1 MSANTDMIRNIAVT
15 GHGSTGKTSFVEHL
29 LAAAGSIPKPESV
42 DTGKTVSDFTDEE
55 ISRKSSIHTSLSH
68 LMWKDKK
75 INVLDTPGA
84 SDFVGEVVAAL
95 RVAETAVVLA
105 GAEVGVQI
113 GTIQVWRRLQ
123 VRRTPRLVFVNKMEK
138 EHADFVK
145 VLTDLKDKFSANFVP
160 LALPIGA
167 SGSYK
172 GVIDLIA
179 QKAYLNQEDGKT
191 AKAEAIPA
199 DMQDQA
205 DEYRQALI
213 EAAAEGDDAL
223 MEKFF
228 EEETLSEAEILQGLR
243 SGMKNGSIVPVLAGS
258 ALLGSGVNIVLD
270 TIAAIAPSPAGQEEP
285 VVGEGEEDVSKKVDP
300 QGKPSC
306 FVFKTSID
314 QFSGKLSFVK
324 VVSGTVAGDSELINS
339 RTSDKLKIGKVYTC
353 QGKKLEETDSLESG
367 DVGILTKLNA
377 VTTND
382 SLCTAGEAVTYKALR
397 LPSPVH
403 AVAISATAK
412 KDEDKLNQ
420 MLQRAAEEDL
430 TFQISYN
437 RETRETVISGMG
449 ELHLDIIMNKIK
461 TQQKIDMNTKV
472 PKVAYR
478 ETIRAASGAEYQH
491 KKQTGGHGQYAK
503 VMLEIKPIARGEQF
517 SFVNGIV
524 GGRIS
529 KGYIPGVEK
538 GVIEGMQSGSMAGY
552 PVVDLEAKVVDGK
565 EHPVDSSEMAFKLAA
580 RGALR
585 AAMEKANPVLLEPV
599 MRLNVFVDDQYLG
612 DVLSD
617 LSSRRGKVLGQEP
630 LGGGIQEVKAQVP
643 QAELLR
649 YSIDLRSITSGTA
662 SFEMEFDHYE
672 AISGKVAEEV
682 IKAAQ
687 AAKEEA
693 EGAK

>member
-1 MSANTDMIRNIAVT
+1 MSANIDMIRNIAVT
-15 GHGSTGKTSFVEHL
+15 GHGSTGKTSFVENL
-29 LAAAGSIPKPESV
+29 LAAAGSIPKSESV
-42 DTGKTVSDFTDEE
+42 DSGKTVSDFTDEE
-55 ISRKSSIHTSLSH
+55 ISRKSSIHTTLAHLS
-68 LMWKDKK
+68 WKDTK
-75 INVLDTPGA
+75 INLLDTPGA

-95 RVAETAVVLA
+95 RAAETAVLVV

-113 GTIQVWRRLQ
+113 GTIQTWRRLEA
-123 VRRTPRLVFVNKMEK
+123 RKTPRLVFINKMEK
-138 EHADFVK
+138 EHADFFK
-145 VLTDLKDKFSANFVP
+145 SLEDLKEKFSATFVP
-160 LALPIGA
+160 LTIPIGV
-167 SGSYK
+167 SGTYR
-172 GVIDLIA
+172 GVVDLIA
-179 QKAYLNQEDGKT
+179 QKAYLNQEAGKT
-191 AKAEAIPA
+191 AKPEAIPA
-199 DMQDQA
+199 EMQEQA
-205 DEYRQALI
+205 EEYRQALI
-213 EAAAEGDDAL
+213 ESAAEGDDAL

-228 EEETLSEAEILQGLR
+228 ETETLSEEDILSGLKA
-243 SGMKNGSIVPVLAGS
+243 GMERGSVVPVLAGS
-258 ALLGSGVNIVLD
+258 VLLGSGLSSVLD
-270 TIAAIAPSPAGQEEP
+270 TIAGLAPSPVNFKEP
-285 VVGEGEEDVSKKVDP
+285 VESEGEEESKAFDP
-300 QGKPSC
+300 QGSPSC

-324 VVSGTVAGDSELINS
+324 VVSGKVAGDSELINS

-353 QGKKLEETDSLESG
+353 QGKKLEETDSLQAG
-367 DVGILTKLNA
+367 DIGILTKLNS

-382 SLCTAGEAVTYKALR
+382 SLCIAGETVTYLTLR

-403 AVAISATAK
+403 AVAISAAAK

-430 TFQISYN
+430 TFRINYN

-449 ELHLDIIMNKIK
+449 ELHLDIIMGKIK
-461 TQQKIDMNTKV
+461 THQKIEMNTKV

-478 ETIRAASGAEYQH
+478 ETIRVASDAEYQH

-503 VMLEIKPIARGEQF
+503 VMLEIKPIGRGEQF

-529 KGYIPGVEK
+529 RGYIPGVEK
-538 GVIEGMQSGSMAGY
+538 GVLEGMESGSLAGY

-585 AAMEKANPVLLEPV
+585 AAMEKANPVLLEPI
-599 MRLNVFVDDQYLG
+599 MNLNVFVDDQYLG

-617 LSSRRGKVLGQEP
+617 MSSRRGKVLGQEP

-649 YSIDLRSITSGTA
+649 YSIDLRAITSGTA
-662 SFEMEFDHYE
+662 SFEMDFDHYE
-672 AISGKVAEEV
+672 PISGKVADEV

-687 AAKEEA
+687 AAKEE
-693 EGAK
+693 E

>member
-1 MSANTDMIRNIAVT
+1 MT
-15 GHGSTGKTSFVEHL
+15 
-29 LAAAGSIPKPESV
+29 
-42 DTGKTVSDFTDEE
+42 
-55 ISRKSSIHTSLSH
+55 
-68 LMWKDKK
+68 
-75 INVLDTPGA
+75 
-84 SDFVGEVVAAL
+84 
-95 RVAETAVVLA
+95 
-105 GAEVGVQI
+105 
-113 GTIQVWRRLQ
+113 
-123 VRRTPRLVFVNKMEK
+123 
-138 EHADFVK
+138 
-145 VLTDLKDKFSANFVP
+145 
-160 LALPIGA
+160 
-167 SGSYK
+167 
-172 GVIDLIA
+172 
-179 QKAYLNQEDGKT
+179 
-191 AKAEAIPA
+191 
-199 DMQDQA
+199 
-205 DEYRQALI
+205 
-213 EAAAEGDDAL
+213 
-223 MEKFF
+223 
-228 EEETLSEAEILQGLR
+228 
-243 SGMKNGSIVPVLAGS
+243 
-258 ALLGSGVNIVLD
+258 
-270 TIAAIAPSPAGQEEP
+270 
-285 VVGEGEEDVSKKVDP
+285 
-300 QGKPSC
+300 
-306 FVFKTSID
+306 
-314 QFSGKLSFVK
+314 
-324 VVSGTVAGDSELINS
+324 GDSELVSS

-353 QGKKLEETDSLESG
+353 LGKKLEETDSLQTG

-382 SLCTAGEAVTYKALR
+382 SLCAAGETVTYKALR

-403 AVAISATAK
+403 AVAISAAAK

-449 ELHLDIIMNKIK
+449 ELHLDNIMNRIK
-461 TQQKIDMNTKV
+461 TQQKIEMNTKV

-478 ETIRAASGAEYQH
+478 ETIRAGSAAEYQH

-503 VMLEIKPIARGEQF
+503 VMLEIKPITRGENF

-538 GVIEGMQSGSMAGY
+538 GVIEGMTSGNLAGY

-585 AAMEKANPVLLEPV
+585 AAMEKANPVLLEPI
-599 MRLNVFVDDQYLG
+599 MNLNVFVDDQYLG

-649 YSIDLRSITSGTA
+649 YSIDLRSVTSGTA

-672 AISGKVAEEV
+672 PISGKVADEV
-682 IKAAQ
+682 IKASK
-687 AAKEEA
+687 AAKEEE

>member
-15 GHGSTGKTSFVEHL
+15 GHGSTGKTTFVEHL
-29 LAAAGSIPKPESV
+29 LAAGGSIPKPESV
-42 DTGKTVSDFTDEE
+42 DSGKTVSDFTDEE
-55 ISRKSSIHTSLSH
+55 IHRKSSIHTTLAHLS
-68 LMWKDKK
+68 WNDRK

-95 RVAETAVVLA
+95 RVAETALVLV

-113 GTIQVWRRLQ
+113 GTIQIWRRLQ
-123 VRRTPRLVFVNKMEK
+123 ARKTPRLFFINKMEK
-138 EHADFVK
+138 EHADFFK
-145 VLTDLKDKFSANFVP
+145 SLEDLRQNFAANFVP

-167 SGSYK
+167 SGTYR
-172 GVIDLIA
+172 GVIDLITR
-179 QKAYLNQEDGKT
+179 KAYLNQEGGKA
-191 AKAEAIPA
+191 AKPEAIPA
-199 DMQDQA
+199 ELQEQA

-213 EAAAEGDDAL
+213 EAAAEGDDTL

-228 EEETLSEAEILQGLR
+228 EEESLSEEEILRGLR
-243 SGMKNGSIVPVLAGS
+243 AGMTAGSIIPVLAGS
-258 ALLGSGVNIVLD
+258 TLIGSGITLALD
-270 TIAAIAPSPAGQEEP
+270 TVAGIAPSPAGRLEP
-285 VVGEGEEDVSKKVDP
+285 VESEGDQVSTRPVDP
-300 QGKPSC
+300 QGSPSC

-324 VVSGTVAGDSELINS
+324 VVSGTVAGDSELISS
-339 RTSDKLKIGKVYTC
+339 RTSDKLKISKVYTC
-353 QGKKLEETDSLESG
+353 QGKKLEETDSLKAG
-367 DVGILTKLNA
+367 DIGILTKLNT

-382 SLCTAGEAVTYKALR
+382 SLCSAGEAVTYKALR

-403 AVAISATAK
+403 AVAISAAAK

-430 TFQISYN
+430 TFQINYN

-449 ELHLDIIMNKIK
+449 ELHLDIIMNRIK
-461 TQQKIDMNTKV
+461 AQQKIDMLTKV

-538 GVIEGMQSGSMAGY
+538 GVLEGMESGSLAGY

-585 AAMEKANPVLLEPV
+585 AAMEKANPVLLEPI
-599 MRLNVFVDDQYLG
+599 MNLNVFVDDQYLG

-662 SFEMEFDHYE
+662 SFEMDFDHYE
-672 AISGKVAEEV
+672 PISGKVAEDV

-687 AAKEEA
+687 AAKEES
-693 EGAK
+693 